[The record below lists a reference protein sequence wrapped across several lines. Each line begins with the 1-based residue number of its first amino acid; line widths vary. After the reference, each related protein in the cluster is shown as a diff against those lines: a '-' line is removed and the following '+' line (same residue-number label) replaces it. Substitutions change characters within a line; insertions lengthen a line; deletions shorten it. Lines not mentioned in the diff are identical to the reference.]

1 MNNVLNFPGKLVNRP
16 STEDIVDD
24 TLDKVVL
31 ETIDVL
37 RDNGV
42 EFAKSKELLISNL
55 PLFALF
61 VETIKAIIC
70 ADKELPHHLHEVANN
85 LFIVEIDSNDDI
97 SCKLK
102 NKEGDDNDN
111 N

>member
-1 MNNVLNFPGKLVNRP
+1 MSNVLNFTGKLVSRP
-16 STEDIVDD
+16 SKEDIVDD

-31 ETIDVL
+31 GTIDVL
-37 RDNGV
+37 QNKGV
-42 EFAKSKELLISNL
+42 DFNKSKEHMISNL

-61 VETIKAIIC
+61 VETLKAIIC
-70 ADKELPHHLHEVANN
+70 ADKELPHPLQEVANS
-85 LFIVEIDSNDDI
+85 LFVVEMEDNDI
-97 SCKLK
+97 SYKLK